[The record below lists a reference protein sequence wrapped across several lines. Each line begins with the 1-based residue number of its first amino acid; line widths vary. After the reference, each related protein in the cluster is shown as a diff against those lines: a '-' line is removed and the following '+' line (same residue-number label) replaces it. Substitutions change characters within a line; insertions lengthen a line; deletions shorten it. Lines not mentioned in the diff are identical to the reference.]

1 MAQTTQTQI
10 TIKKYGKGMNS
21 KEFERRYMYLY
32 IQPFNGD
39 LEKGINEAVGILN
52 ELISAWEPPTS
63 QMRFFRPDMW
73 WEHDACAYCRRRAEY
88 EIEKWKANEY
98 VWRRGMCMRH
108 YLVYHLTTIVP
119 NEPFDLISNRPI
131 SITANTDRI
140 VFDTETINYKYN
152 VVVDKEKADMTVEYK
167 GKIYKFTY
175 RNHMHSYPYISSYM
189 NILFDVH
196 GVMDVFRNFLTD
208 YVLQRRLYNNLVIN
222 DSITLPP
229 SPPNYAACQSS

>member
-1 MAQTTQTQI
+1 MAQNQNLRI
-10 TIKKYGKGMNS
+10 EKYGKGMNS
-21 KEFERRYMYLY
+21 KKFERRYMYLY

-63 QMRFFRPDMW
+63 RMRFFRPDMW
-73 WEHDACAYCRRRAEY
+73 WEHDACTYCKRRAEY

-98 VWRRGMCMRH
+98 VWKRGMCMRH
-108 YLVYHLTTIVP
+108 YLVFHLTAIVP
-119 NEPFDLISNRPI
+119 NEPFDLVSNRPI

-140 VFDTETINYKYN
+140 VFDTDTVSYKYN
-152 VVVDKEKADMTVEYK
+152 VVVDRDKADMTVEYK

-175 RNHMHSYPYISSYM
+175 RNHMHGYPYISSYM
-189 NILFDVH
+189 NILYDMH
-196 GVMDVFRNFLTD
+196 GVMSVFRDFLTD